1 MVIALLIAAAA
12 AANSAVTYECRVAP
26 PRNLAEA
33 DGQITAHRIEFP
45 QFSDQDWRFSL
56 SVTDDD
62 EGLNVVVDWP
72 RNPIQIAGRFA
83 GLPTSDGSFAFAA
96 YSRAPCAFTEAMC
109 MSVVHVIERQ
119 SGPASIII
127 SPVAMATI
135 RETNSRAPLTVLIE
149 GTCTRRETR
158 S

>member
-1 MVIALLIAAAA
+1 MVNVLLIAAAA
-12 AANSAVTYECRVAP
+12 ATSSSVTYDCSVAP

-33 DGQITAHRIEFP
+33 DGRITAHRMVFP
-45 QFSDQDWRFSL
+45 QFTGDDWRFTL
-56 SVTDDD
+56 SMTRND
-62 EGLNVVVDWP
+62 EGLYAVVDWP

-83 GLPTSDGSFAFAA
+83 GLPTADGSFAFAA
-96 YSRAPCAFTEAMC
+96 YSQGPCAFTEEMC

-119 SGPASIII
+119 TGQTSIVISPAS
-127 SPVAMATI
+127 MATM

-149 GTCTRRETR
+149 GNCTRRETR